1 MKRIFSAIAVKFLCA
16 AVCFGNNVDANSEG
30 LVLSVDVING
40 TANGHTVVGD
50 DITIAIYEHNKLVDR
65 FDSKVGADGTAVF
78 ENIPAGEHSVAVA
91 QVYHE
96 GMSFGSNA
104 IVLKAGQE
112 QANAQ
117 VQVFDVSYDTSGL
130 SAKTH
135 HIILKRQDDSVLL
148 TEYIQLVNPSDMAIG
163 SKQKD
168 SAGRPMVLTVPL
180 PKGFQNFISSS
191 YLEPQALGFT
201 EESFYDTM
209 GVPPGSHEIIFSY
222 TLEIK
227 SDTMDITK
235 KISLP
240 TSHFVL
246 YSQLGEKKI
255 QGLSDVAGELALS
268 DGTPSEYFVLGDLP
282 VGKEIKFKIAGLGTS
297 VGNKSSW
304 IILAVV
310 FGAITV
316 VAVLRLRRSENQT
329 VSG

>member
-1 MKRIFSAIAVKFLCA
+1 VTFVCA
-16 AVCFGNNVDANSEG
+16 AACFANNADVDRG
-30 LVLSVDVING
+30 RLVLSVEVING
-40 TANGHTVVGD
+40 TENGHAVSGD
-50 DITIAIYEHNKLVDR
+50 DATLAIYEHNKLVDR
-65 FDSKVGADGTAVF
+65 IESKVRADGKAVF
-78 ENIPAGEHSVAVA
+78 ENIQAGEHSVAVA

-104 IVLKAGQE
+104 IALKAGQE

-135 HIILKRQDDSVLL
+135 HIIMKRQDDSVLL
-148 TEYIQLVNPSDMAIG
+148 TEYMQLVNPSDMAIG

-168 SAGRPMVLTVPL
+168 SAGRPIVLTIPL
-180 PKGFQNFISSS
+180 PKGFQNFASSS

-201 EESFYDTM
+201 EQSFYDTM

-227 SDTMDITK
+227 SDTTDITK

-255 QGLSDVAGELALS
+255 QGLGDAAGKLALG
-268 DGTPSEYFVLGDLP
+268 DGTLSEYFVFSDLTS
-282 VGKEIKFKIAGLGTS
+282 GKEVKFKIAGLRTN

-310 FGAITV
+310 FGAIIV
-316 VAVLRLRRSENQT
+316 VAVLRLRHPENQT